1 MPRAAGASSA
11 SDGPRAARTANPGRT
26 AGSTRAAS
34 PARAAGATRA
44 PSVSRPPDPPEK
56 NEPSLGELF
65 SEVTAKLQQLV
76 RKEMELARVETKEQ
90 IGRATQGAAAFGVAG
105 VVGFVALILLAFA
118 AAWGLAE
125 VVAPGLAFLIVGVV
139 FLAVAGVLALQGK
152 AKLAK
157 FSPVPAQTVETVKE
171 DVETAK
177 DSLQRG
183 IQSPETPNYQD
194 AWRR

>member
-1 MPRAAGASSA
+1 MARPTSASSA
-11 SDGPRAARTANPGRT
+11 PRASRTPT
-26 AGSTRAAS
+26 TSAS
-34 PARAAGATRA
+34 S
-44 PSVSRPPDPPEK
+44 PSRSSGEDERP
-56 NEPSLGELF
+56 LGELF
-65 SEVTAKLQQLV
+65 SEVTSQLQQLV

-90 IGRATQGAAAFGVAG
+90 LSRAGKGAAAFGAAG
-105 VVGFVALILLAFA
+105 AVGFVALILLAFA

-139 FLAVAGVLALQGK
+139 FLAVAGGLAMQGK
-152 AKLAK
+152 AKLAR
-157 FSPVPAQTVETVKE
+157 FSPVPTQTVETVKA

-183 IQSPETPNYQD
+183 VQSPVTPNYQD